1 MSIFDLITSTEIV
14 AYWEMLTQD
23 RQPYLGEELWPNDK
37 NMSLDIKWLK
47 GSNGLPVVL
56 KPSALDV
63 VAIPRQRI
71 GFQELKA
78 QLPFFKE
85 SLYIDEELRQDLNK
99 VIATGNQAYI
109 DAVVNRIFDD
119 EKVLLE
125 GAASQRERM
134 RMMALTT
141 GSISVEGNGQVYEY
155 DYGMP
160 ATHKVTTTKSWSD
173 PTATILDDIRTGIEL
188 IEQETGVTVSRAVCS
203 SKVIGY
209 MRKNNEIKMSISPL
223 TDGEGFISDTKILTF
238 LSDELGIEI
247 VRNDKRYIDEDG
259 DTQRYVPDDVFV
271 MFPAGQLGNTWFGVT
286 PEESDLLNSSAAN
299 VSITDTGVA
308 VTTIT
313 HADPVQVETK
323 VTMFC
328 LPDFPTADQVY
339 IIDVITG

>member
-1 MSIFDLITSTEIV
+1 
-14 AYWEMLTQD
+14 
-23 RQPYLGEELWPNDK
+23 
-37 NMSLDIKWLK
+37 
-47 GSNGLPVVL
+47 
-56 KPSALDV
+56 
-63 VAIPRQRI
+63 
-71 GFQELKA
+71 
-78 QLPFFKE
+78 
-85 SLYIDEELRQDLNK
+85 
-99 VIATGNQAYI
+99 
-109 DAVVNRIFDD
+109 
-119 EKVLLE
+119 
-125 GAASQRERM
+125 
-134 RMMALTT
+134 
-141 GSISVEGNGQVYEY
+141 
-155 DYGMP
+155 
-160 ATHKVTTTKSWSD
+160 
-173 PTATILDDIRTGIEL
+173 
-188 IEQETGVTVSRAVCS
+188 
-203 SKVIGY
+203 
-209 MRKNNEIKMSISPL
+209 MSISPL